1 MVEYSRPAAAQQF
14 VGGDSHYAPLHA
26 RTSTQA
32 LCLFFVMNTFAAF
45 FEVMDKEPS
54 LLQIWLL
61 FLFVGVGGFLLC
73 RYRRW
78 LSAVVLPIALFIA
91 WGHLSELHDP
101 FVGPAIAREAGRGY
115 FTQSYI
121 VMAIGVALPFL
132 GMIKR
137 RRKLP

>member
-1 MVEYSRPAAAQQF
+1 M
-14 VGGDSHYAPLHA
+14 PL
-26 RTSTQA
+26 
-32 LCLFFVMNTFAAF
+32 LDMNKFAAL

-54 LLQIWLL
+54 LLQVWLL

-73 RYRRW
+73 RYRSW
-78 LSAVVLPIALFIA
+78 LLAVVLPIALFLA

-101 FVGPAIAREAGRGY
+101 FVGADIAREAGRDY

-121 VMAIGVALPFL
+121 AMALGVALPFL